1 MLLHERVCVIF
12 VLNLLKD
19 VIEQS
24 SSIVD
29 NKKEV
34 LTSTNK
40 KIVNPIFSTRRLE
53 ENQFSF

>member
-1 MLLHERVCVIF
+1 MLHERVFVIF
-12 VLNLLKD
+12 VLTPLKD

-24 SSIVD
+24 SSILD

-40 KIVNPIFSTRRLE
+40 KIVNPIFSMRRLE
-53 ENQFSF
+53 EN